1 MKKFHILFIALFFT
15 ASINSVFA
23 QKCKVTKDPITG
35 EKVVSAGNG
44 SIYFEAKGGKIKYDL
59 GLQFNEQLTGSF
71 DKGTEVIIKLVSGE
85 IIKLYTSS
93 ETKPSTQ
100 VYANQYAAGIITFY
114 SLSFEL
120 EKQVVNQ
127 LSKAK
132 IEMIRFP
139 DGKGKT
145 VDVMGN
151 SRYGKR
157 YVKATLK
164 GALFV
169 LKNI

>member
-1 MKKFHILFIALFFT
+1 MKKIHILFIALFLS
-15 ASINSVFA
+15 ASLNHLQA
-23 QKCKVTKDPITG
+23 QKCKVTKDPISG

-59 GLQFNEQLTGSF
+59 GLQFSEQLTNVIE
-71 DKGTEVIIKLVSGE
+71 KGTEVIIKLVSGE
-85 IIKLYTSS
+85 IIKLYTATES
-93 ETKPSTQ
+93 KPSQQ
-100 VYANQYAAGIITFY
+100 VYATQYSAGIITFY

-120 EKQVVNQ
+120 EKQIVNQ

-132 IEMIRFP
+132 IELIRFP
-139 DGKGKT
+139 DAKGKT
-145 VDVMGN
+145 IDVLGN

-157 YVKATLK
+157 YVKATMK

>member
-1 MKKFHILFIALFFT
+1 MIALLLG
-15 ASINSVFA
+15 ASVNQLQA
-23 QKCKVTKDPITG
+23 QKCKVTKDPISG

-44 SIYFEAKGGKIKYDL
+44 SVYFEAKNGKIKYDL
-59 GLQFNEQLTGSF
+59 GLQFNEQLTTTL
-71 DKGTEVIIKLVSGE
+71 DKGTEIIIKLVTGE
-85 IIKLYTSS
+85 IIKLYTATES
-93 ETKPSTQ
+93 KPSQQ

-132 IEMIRFP
+132 IELIRFP
-139 DGKGKT
+139 DAKGKT

-157 YVKATLK
+157 YVKATMK
-164 GALFV
+164 GALFI